1 MPRTYR
7 KNIVRTLKS
16 SRGRFLSIFSIVTLG
31 VGFLAGLNA
40 SPLDMKESMEQYMDD
55 ANFYDLRVVSSM
67 GLSDGDVEA
76 LQAVEGVR
84 SVQPGYSADLLVN
97 AGDDILVTRLLS
109 LPPDGED
116 TVNRLFLEEG
126 RLPQKSGE
134 CVIEANASLMGSGCT
149 VGTQLTVSADN
160 EDLDTTLACTEYTVV
175 GIVHNANYCS
185 FEREPASV
193 GNGTVNLVMYL
204 RPEDFAYETY
214 TEIYLTV
221 DGAREADS
229 MEDAYDAVVAPI
241 QDKVE
246 ALEPARAQARYDE
259 IRSEAQAEIDDAW
272 AEYYDAEAEAQQEL
286 ADAAQELAD
295 GRQELADGEQEYLDG
310 EQEYADG
317 AAELADNEALV
328 NDGAAQLQ
336 DGRQQLL
343 DAQAEYED
351 GVAQLADGER
361 LLADGYAQLEAAQK
375 QYDDGV
381 KQYEDGVAQFEAGKQ
396 QYEAGL
402 AQYEA
407 GKKEYDDGL
416 AQYQAGEE
424 QYAQLAQLNQAYNG
438 VRAGIRLI
446 LASGQAATEEEA
458 RALFSDETIAQLEQ
472 MQQLAALYDAK
483 TAAYD
488 AWQEALRQAEQEDG
502 EEDETLPVEG
512 EETPPAEEATQP
524 AGNEETPLATGEE
537 TPPAG
542 DEETLP
548 AEGETQ
554 PAGDEETPPA
564 EGEETLPA
572 DGAPQPADD
581 EEALTAT
588 KAGEAVLATAQADA
602 AARAGHE
609 QPAPATLEPAALPQ
623 ADEPPQAPDE
633 TQTPEGEPD
642 PDAPQEPETPQPPTE
657 EEIAALEKAYKQAN
671 ELWLQ
676 ALQAAAAQLGMQLDI
691 ENPLMVAMAEK
702 FIVPLID
709 EARPGIAQLD
719 QLKLLNTA
727 QKGVEAGVAAMIES
741 GAAANEAEAI
751 ALFND
756 EGLAAVRAQLDE
768 AKALLDENAPV
779 LEAARQEL
787 EAAAKTIAEG
797 EQQLADAKA
806 QLDAG
811 KAELDD
817 GWAQYYEQKQVFED
831 AKRQLQDGKRQLDEG
846 WATLTD
852 RQLELDDARRQIAD
866 AKQELADARA
876 ELDDARQTIAENKQ
890 KLLDGEIE
898 YEDAKAEAEQEL
910 ADARAEIED
919 AQQEIDDIEMP
930 EWYVWDRGD
939 NVSYA
944 SFTGNID
951 KLSAITTIFPIFFF
965 LVAALVVSTTMTRMV
980 EEERL
985 QIGTLKAL
993 GYTRGEIMRKYLWYA
1008 LAAALSGTAVG
1019 LTAGFQVFP
1028 SIIWSAYATM
1038 YYMPSMA
1045 TPWRALQALY
1055 AGGTL
1060 TVLTVGVTALSCR
1073 ASLAEVPAALMLP
1086 RAPKAGKRIILE
1098 RIGPLWRRLPFSWKV
1113 TCRNLLR
1120 YKKRFWMTVL
1130 GVMGCTSLL
1139 VAGFGISDSLNTI
1152 ITRQYGEVSH
1162 YDLMTIVTEEAAV
1175 QEGPVYDYLF
1185 AGDAAAESMA
1195 ISMETTRQDGPE
1207 GGMDI
1212 YLMIPQDVARFADFV
1227 DLHERVSR
1235 TPTPLGESGIV
1246 ITEKMAKTLGV
1257 AAGDTLTLENAD
1269 GDTGQFAVTG
1279 VCEHYIS
1286 NYVYMS
1292 AATYEAGFGKAPAYN
1307 AILSILADDSESAQD
1322 AISTDLLDMD
1332 KVASLSFTQDNI
1344 VQVLNML
1351 NSIDAVVV
1359 LIIICAAGLAFVV
1372 LYNLSSINVAERV
1385 KEIATIKVLGF
1396 YDREVNAYVN
1406 RESVLLTLIG
1416 TLFGL
1421 AGGIALHRFIIVT
1434 VEVDAVMFGRD
1445 VAPLSFVYAVAL
1457 TLLFSTIVNLVM
1469 QRSLKKIS
1477 MVESMKAPE

>member
-1 MPRTYR
+1 
-7 KNIVRTLKS
+7 
-16 SRGRFLSIFSIVTLG
+16 
-31 VGFLAGLNA
+31 
-40 SPLDMKESMEQYMDD
+40 MKESMEQYMDD

-126 RLPQKSGE
+126 RLPQESGE

-175 GIVHNANYCS
+175 GVVHNANYCS

-204 RPEDFAYETY
+204 RPEDFAYEAY
-214 TEIYLTV
+214 TEVYLTV

-351 GVAQLADGER
+351 GVARLADGER

-438 VRAGIRLI
+438 VQAGIRLI
-446 LASGQAATEEEA
+446 LDNDQAATEEEA
-458 RALFSDETIAQLEQ
+458 RALFSDETIARLEQ

-488 AWQEALRQAEQEDG
+488 AWQEALRQAGQEDG
-502 EEDETLPVEG
+502 EEDETPPVEG
-512 EETPPAEEATQP
+512 KTLPAGDEETPPAEGKTQP
-524 AGNEETPLATGEE
+524 AGDEETPAAEGETQPAGDEETPLAEGE
-537 TPPAG
+537 TQPAG

-548 AEGETQ
+548 AEGET
-554 PAGDEETPPA
+554 PPVEDEETLS
-564 EGEETLPA
+564 E
-572 DGAPQPADD
+572 
-581 EEALTAT
+581 T

-623 ADEPPQAPDE
+623 AGNAPQAPDE

-642 PDAPQEPETPQPPTE
+642 PDAPQEPETPQTPTE
-657 EEIAALEKAYKQAN
+657 EEIAALKAAYDQAN
-671 ELWLQ
+671 ALWLQ
-676 ALQAAAAQLGMQLDI
+676 ALQAAAAQMGMQLDI
-691 ENPLMVAMAEK
+691 EDSIMVAFAEGL
-702 FIVPLID
+702 IVPIID

-719 QLKLLNTA
+719 QLKLLNTAQKGVEAGVAELLNTA

-751 ALFND
+751 ALFSD

-768 AKALLDENAPV
+768 AKALLDENAPDHRRGRTAAGGRQSAAGRRQGGAGRRLGAV
-779 LEAARQEL
+779 LR
-787 EAAAKTIAEG
+787 
-797 EQQLADAKA
+797 AKA
-806 QLDAG
+806 
-811 KAELDD
+811 
-817 GWAQYYEQKQVFED
+817 
-831 AKRQLQDGKRQLDEG
+831 
-846 WATLTD
+846 
-852 RQLELDDARRQIAD
+852 
-866 AKQELADARA
+866 
-876 ELDDARQTIAENKQ
+876 
-890 KLLDGEIE
+890 
-898 YEDAKAEAEQEL
+898 
-910 ADARAEIED
+910 
-919 AQQEIDDIEMP
+919 
-930 EWYVWDRGD
+930 
-939 NVSYA
+939 
-944 SFTGNID
+944 
-951 KLSAITTIFPIFFF
+951 
-965 LVAALVVSTTMTRMV
+965 
-980 EEERL
+980 
-985 QIGTLKAL
+985 
-993 GYTRGEIMRKYLWYA
+993 
-1008 LAAALSGTAVG
+1008 
-1019 LTAGFQVFP
+1019 
-1028 SIIWSAYATM
+1028 
-1038 YYMPSMA
+1038 
-1045 TPWRALQALY
+1045 
-1055 AGGTL
+1055 
-1060 TVLTVGVTALSCR
+1060 GV
-1073 ASLAEVPAALMLP
+1073 
-1086 RAPKAGKRIILE
+1086 
-1098 RIGPLWRRLPFSWKV
+1098 
-1113 TCRNLLR
+1113 
-1120 YKKRFWMTVL
+1120 
-1130 GVMGCTSLL
+1130 
-1139 VAGFGISDSLNTI
+1139 
-1152 ITRQYGEVSH
+1152 
-1162 YDLMTIVTEEAAV
+1162 
-1175 QEGPVYDYLF
+1175 
-1185 AGDAAAESMA
+1185 
-1195 ISMETTRQDGPE
+1195 
-1207 GGMDI
+1207 
-1212 YLMIPQDVARFADFV
+1212 
-1227 DLHERVSR
+1227 
-1235 TPTPLGESGIV
+1235 
-1246 ITEKMAKTLGV
+1246 
-1257 AAGDTLTLENAD
+1257 
-1269 GDTGQFAVTG
+1269 
-1279 VCEHYIS
+1279 
-1286 NYVYMS
+1286 
-1292 AATYEAGFGKAPAYN
+1292 
-1307 AILSILADDSESAQD
+1307 
-1322 AISTDLLDMD
+1322 
-1332 KVASLSFTQDNI
+1332 
-1344 VQVLNML
+1344 
-1351 NSIDAVVV
+1351 
-1359 LIIICAAGLAFVV
+1359 
-1372 LYNLSSINVAERV
+1372 
-1385 KEIATIKVLGF
+1385 
-1396 YDREVNAYVN
+1396 
-1406 RESVLLTLIG
+1406 
-1416 TLFGL
+1416 
-1421 AGGIALHRFIIVT
+1421 
-1434 VEVDAVMFGRD
+1434 
-1445 VAPLSFVYAVAL
+1445 
-1457 TLLFSTIVNLVM
+1457 
-1469 QRSLKKIS
+1469 
-1477 MVESMKAPE
+1477 

>member
-40 SPLDMKESMEQYMDD
+40 SPLDMKESMERYMDD

-97 AGDDILVTRLLS
+97 AGEDILVTRLLS

-175 GIVHNANYCS
+175 GVVHNANYCS

-204 RPEDFAYETY
+204 RPEDFAYEAY
-214 TEIYLTV
+214 TEVYLTV

-438 VRAGIRLI
+438 VQAGIRLI
-446 LASGQAATEEEA
+446 LDSGQAATEEEA
-458 RALFSDETIAQLEQ
+458 RALFSDETIARLEQ

-488 AWQEALRQAEQEDG
+488 AWQEALRQAGQEDG
-502 EEDETLPVEG
+502 EEDETPPVEG
-512 EETPPAEEATQP
+512 KTLPAGDEETPPAEGKTQP
-524 AGNEETPLATGEE
+524 AGDEETPAAEGETQPAGDEETPLAEGE
-537 TPPAG
+537 TQPAG

-548 AEGETQ
+548 AEGET
-554 PAGDEETPPA
+554 PPVEDEETLS
-564 EGEETLPA
+564 E
-572 DGAPQPADD
+572 
-581 EEALTAT
+581 T

-642 PDAPQEPETPQPPTE
+642 PDAPQEPETPQTPTE
-657 EEIAALEKAYKQAN
+657 EEIAALEAAYRNADMVWR
-671 ELWLQ
+671 L
-676 ALQAAAAQLGMQLDI
+676 ALQAAAAQMGMQLDI
-691 ENPLMVAMAEK
+691 ENPMMVAMAEK

-751 ALFND
+751 ALFSD

-831 AKRQLQDGKRQLDEG
+831 GKAQLEDGKRQLDEG

-852 RQLELDDARRQIAD
+852 RQIELDDARRQIAD

-951 KLSAITTIFPIFFF
+951 KLSAITTIFPVFFF

-1139 VAGFGISDSLNTI
+1139 VAGFGISDSLNAI

-1162 YDLMTIVTEEAAV
+1162 YDLMTIVTEEGAV
-1175 QEGPVYDYLF
+1175 ETGPVYDYLF
-1185 AGDAAAESMA
+1185 TGDAAAESMA

-1212 YLMIPQDVARFADFV
+1212 YLMIPRDVARFADFV